1 MTEENRDATDQATR
15 RLAAGLQ
22 ALYDSLPGEERAL
35 LAVLLEQAAAHP
47 DAILRRATDALDV
60 KGFNAGGWIAI
71 GGLGGLPPPPG
82 GLPPGGS
89 GAGSIVY
96 NYYLQYPSWR

>member
-1 MTEENRDATDQATR
+1 MTDDEQHAADQATQ

-22 ALYDSLPGEERAL
+22 SLYDSLSQDGQTL
-35 LAVLLEQAAAHP
+35 LATVLEQAAAHP
-47 DAILRRATDALDV
+47 DAILHRATDALDV

-71 GGLGGLPPPPG
+71 GGLPPPPG

-96 NYYLQYPSWR
+96 NYYFHYPNWR